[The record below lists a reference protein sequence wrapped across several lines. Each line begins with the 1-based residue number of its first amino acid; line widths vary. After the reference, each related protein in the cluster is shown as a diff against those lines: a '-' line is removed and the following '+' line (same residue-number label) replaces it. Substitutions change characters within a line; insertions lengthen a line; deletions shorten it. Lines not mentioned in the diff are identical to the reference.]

1 MAEPVEPS
9 AILGE
14 LADYL
19 GKLVESPAAIAQ
31 LLRDREKAELVKA
44 LQSLAFPETGI
55 LSALKKVGRGEE
67 LSTDELKR
75 STGAFRKGD
84 DAFDA
89 AVATLAPERTLRKL
103 NLPPELLARMG
114 AVGQTGLEMRRLIG
128 QLIAETGD
136 PVSIDDKKRLGILV
150 SRIERLNRV
159 ARQLEAL
166 VNPYSKAS

>member
-19 GKLVESPAAIAQ
+19 AKLVESPPALAQ
-31 LLRDREKAELVKA
+31 LLRDRDKAELVKA
-44 LQSLAFPETGI
+44 LQSLAFPESGI

-75 STGAFRKGD
+75 STAAFRKGD

-89 AVATLAPERTLRKL
+89 AVAILAPERTLRKL
-103 NLPPELLARMG
+103 NLPAELLAKMG
-114 AVGQTGLEMRRLIG
+114 AVDQTGLEMRRLIG
-128 QLIAETGD
+128 RLISQTDD
-136 PVSIDDKKRLGILV
+136 PISIDDKKRLGILV

>member
-9 AILGE
+9 AILAA

-19 GKLVESPAAIAQ
+19 GKLVDSPAAIAQ

-44 LQSLAFPETGI
+44 LQSLAFPEAGI
-55 LSALKKVGRGEE
+55 LAALKKVGRGEE

-103 NLPPELLARMG
+103 NLPAELLATMG
-114 AVGQTGLEMRRLIG
+114 AVGQTGLEMRRLIAR
-128 QLIAETGD
+128 LIAEIDD
-136 PVSIDDKKRLGILV
+136 PISIDDKKRLGILV

>member
-1 MAEPVEPS
+1 MAEPVEAA
-9 AILGE
+9 AILAE

-19 GKLVESPAAIAQ
+19 GKLVESPTALAQ
-31 LLRDREKAELVKA
+31 LLRDREKPELVKA
-44 LQSLAFPETGI
+44 LQSLNFPETGV
-55 LSALKKVGRGEE
+55 LSALKKAGKGEE
-67 LSTDELKR
+67 LSSDETKR
-75 STGAFRKGD
+75 TTAAFRKGD

-103 NLPPELLARMG
+103 NLPAELLAKMG

-128 QLIAETGD
+128 RLLAETD
-136 PVSIDDKKRLGILV
+136 SPISIDDKKRLGILV

-159 ARQLEAL
+159 SRQLEAL

>member
-9 AILGE
+9 AILAE

-19 GKLVESPAAIAQ
+19 GKVVESPAAIAQ

-44 LQSLAFPETGI
+44 LQSLAFPEPGI
-55 LSALKKVGRGEE
+55 LTVLKKVGRGED
-67 LSTDELKR
+67 LSTDEVKR
-75 STGAFRKGD
+75 STTAYRKSD

-89 AVATLAPERTLRKL
+89 AVAIVAPERTLRKL
-103 NLPPELLARMG
+103 NLPAELLARMG
-114 AVGQTGLEMRRLIG
+114 AVGQTGLEMRRLIAR
-128 QLIAETGD
+128 LISDIDD
-136 PVSIDDKKRLGILV
+136 PPSVEDKKRLGILV

-159 ARQLEAL
+159 TRQLETL